1 MNPENIAKIG
11 LVNLEMFQQ
20 NSLKNIYNGIR
31 ERAAVMRRLYCS
43 DLLCSDCPT
52 AATVSPSTGPFET
65 GDVLVCD
72 ADGYPVTMSWLDDSG
87 AVVSTGS
94 QYTIRQPGPFE
105 LTCVA
110 EGNFTSPCSAS
121 SATISGTS
129 TGTIDIE

>member
-1 MNPENIAKIG
+1 M
-11 LVNLEMFQQ
+11 
-20 NSLKNIYNGIR
+20 
-31 ERAAVMRRLYCS
+31 
-43 DLLCSDCPT
+43 
-52 AATVSPSTGPFET
+52 
-65 GDVLVCD
+65 LVCD

-121 SATISGTS
+121 SATISGTA